1 MDHSNQNERD
11 KSSTTFFRDKLDGLQ
26 LGFTN
31 LNRFRSDPVN
41 LGVLGLI
48 NNILNW
54 NDSKVEEDPYNLNDD
69 DQDSY
74 YRQKKKRLESLE

>member
-31 LNRFRSDPVN
+31 
-41 LGVLGLI
+41 LI

>member
-31 LNRFRSDPVN
+31 L
-41 LGVLGLI
+41 I
-48 NNILNW
+48 NNILTW

-74 YRQKKKRLESLE
+74 YRQKKRRLESLE

>member
-31 LNRFRSDPVN
+31 L
-41 LGVLGLI
+41 I

-54 NDSKVEEDPYNLNDD
+54 NDSKVEEDPYNLNHD

-74 YRQKKKRLESLE
+74 YRQKKRRLESLE